1 MPLSILKLGPYAVTL
16 PDFSGLTRNATSSS
30 SSSTKP
36 RPKKYPDIL
45 HPYFLLRCK
54 GLHTLSVTIQHLDTN
69 SEVRDFY
76 TSLATFLLTIRPRS
90 FIFNLVGMNG
100 RPLPQPM
107 SARLRHKGDTCHRRH
122 VAVAAVPGGSPV
134 HISGLTAANVF
145 PDNVQHFL
153 LPLLEQG
160 WDGLQKIEIRG
171 VMNRLLVD
179 VRRELSGS
187 GVALA
192 GDGWEEEWNS
202 DGNAMA

>member
-1 MPLSILKLGPYAVTL
+1 MPLSILKLGPYAVTR

-69 SEVRDFY
+69 SEIRDFY
-76 TSLATFLLTIRPRS
+76 TSLVTFLLTIRPRS

-100 RPLPQPM
+100 RPLPQPI
-107 SARLRHKGDTCHRRH
+107 SARLRHKGDTCHRSH
-122 VAVAAVPGGSPV
+122 VAVAAAPGGSPV

-187 GVALA
+187 GVELA
-192 GDGWEEEWNS
+192 GDGWEEEWNF